1 MEDED
6 VDAYFAKHD
15 IQSVVSDILYE
26 LGYHRPESLGP
37 FLANYV
43 ERRFGEGP
51 TKRRTTSSMCSA
63 PGGCDAVL
71 VESKGKHPTTEDA
84 WSGLWVELRR
94 LRKKYHTFSAQLAPE
109 NGRGTASFSAIAWK
123 EFEIDYQRLLQLLGS
138 SILWSFCR
146 RRLAASRG
154 LFEAH
159 RALNEE
165 QEEQDTAGHGF
176 VRVDN
181 CLQLARALPPGRL
194 MDIFQS
200 KLSDSD
206 KDSEDLGKIAVL
218 EDHAVRCW
226 QQMNLH
232 APIVILLVVLGCGIF
247 GTGMFE
253 LSLFL
258 SSQSGQE
265 GILKSLV
272 EGHGP
277 FGPEEITADAD
288 EPAPGMQTLKG
299 LFSGGEARRGLGE
312 DSERTRGLPGTANQV
327 HGSYLR
333 EIAAAAVR
341 RLERSS
347 AAGGGATW
355 AELRLPLHAEGDAW
369 VDLARWSTDLPSSSR
384 TAWVVQLP
392 VTSYAA
398 LKGRRAILDY
408 GELLDNA
415 FGPLVKLAMEEPHGE
430 AWARLKEL
438 LSRVVGFEVSACL
451 AVTEPLNG
459 EGREP
464 SEWAEAHS
472 PPLAYQLYHVWARL
486 KGLNCARSRTNQKAL
501 ELRAAASSPDALA
514 CAYMLG
520 ASVVSGCG
528 TLSSHAPLQYLFML
542 DRIGVAVSQ
551 CSKRSLASAGEASTA
566 LQKLFM
572 NGLRVAL
579 CTEDPAVSHWSDD
592 PLGQETDWGSAVP
605 GVLRRCRSMAL
616 VTPLAFRRRTSQS
629 WRETPDP
636 FPTSKPCRAKK
647 MRRSLSLRKWV
658 YGCDTGMRAGKRRWI
673 F

>member
-71 VESKGKHPTTEDA
+71 VESKGKHPTTEEQA
-84 WSGLWVELRR
+84 AGQILLELRR

-165 QEEQDTAGHGF
+165 QEEQEAGHGF

-206 KDSEDLGKIAVL
+206 KDSE
-218 EDHAVRCW
+218 
-226 QQMNLH
+226 
-232 APIVILLVVLGCGIF
+232 
-247 GTGMFE
+247 
-253 LSLFL
+253 
-258 SSQSGQE
+258 E

-299 LFSGGEARRGLGE
+299 LFSG
-312 DSERTRGLPGTANQV
+312 TANQV

-333 EIAAAAVR
+333 EANAARRPRQGMCRKQIAAAAVR

-369 VDLARWSTDLPSSSR
+369 VDLARWST
-384 TAWVVQLP
+384 VVQLP

-415 FGPLVKLAMEEPHGE
+415 FGPLVKLA
-430 AWARLKEL
+430 WARLKEL
-438 LSRVVGFEVSACL
+438 LSRVVGFEVSAWGDRCL

-459 EGREP
+459 E
-464 SEWAEAHS
+464 AEEADLDLAVSPASGPKPTVRPWRHGLSGAQRGASAAH
-472 PPLAYQLYHVWARL
+472 PPL
-486 KGLNCARSRTNQKAL
+486 
-501 ELRAAASSPDALA
+501 
-514 CAYMLG
+514 
-520 ASVVSGCG
+520 VV
-528 TLSSHAPLQYLFML
+528 
-542 DRIGVAVSQ
+542 
-551 CSKRSLASAGEASTA
+551 
-566 LQKLFM
+566 
-572 NGLRVAL
+572 
-579 CTEDPAVSHWSDD
+579 
-592 PLGQETDWGSAVP
+592 
-605 GVLRRCRSMAL
+605 
-616 VTPLAFRRRTSQS
+616 
-629 WRETPDP
+629 
-636 FPTSKPCRAKK
+636 
-647 MRRSLSLRKWV
+647 
-658 YGCDTGMRAGKRRWI
+658 
-673 F
+673 